1 MRAEP
6 STVREHILEL
16 AEEFYRA
23 ARYHIPR
30 DWLRA
35 DLTMPQL
42 KVLFTIFEDGPQTP
56 TALAGALSLS
66 LPTMTGILERLAAHG
81 CLKRWQ
87 DPLDR
92 RRFPVA
98 LSAEG
103 QEIVERLWASGRDEL
118 ATLIDSIDLEGLR
131 VVERSFNILIE
142 AARERQDPEATSS
155 PSVDAIPQEL

>member
-1 MRAEP
+1 MRADP

-23 ARYHIPR
+23 SRYHIPR

-42 KVLFTIFEDGPQTP
+42 KVLLAIFVDGPQTC
-56 TALAGALSLS
+56 TALAGALDLS

-103 QEIVERLWASGRDEL
+103 QELVERLWASGRNEL
-118 ATLIDSIDLEGLR
+118 ATLIASIDLEGLR
-131 VVERSFNILIE
+131 VVERAFSILIE
-142 AARERQDPEATSS
+142 AVRDPEAPRH
-155 PSVDAIPQEL
+155 PSVEAIS

>member
-1 MRAEP
+1 MRADP
-6 STVREHILEL
+6 SIVREHILEL

-23 ARYHIPR
+23 SRYHIPR

-42 KVLFTIFEDGPQTP
+42 KVLLAIFVDGPQTC
-56 TALAGALSLS
+56 TALAGALDLS
-66 LPTMTGILERLAAHG
+66 LPTMTGILERLAARG
-81 CLKRWQ
+81 WVKRWQ

-103 QEIVERLWASGRDEL
+103 QEFVERLWASGRNEL
-118 ATLIDSIDLEGLR
+118 ATLVDGIDLEGLR
-131 VVERSFNILIE
+131 VVERALGILIE
-142 AARERQDPEATSS
+142 AVRERQDPEAPRH
-155 PSVDAIPQEL
+155 PSVEAIS

>member
-1 MRAEP
+1 MRADP

-23 ARYHIPR
+23 SRYHIPR

-42 KVLFTIFEDGPQTP
+42 KVLLAIFVDGPQTC
-56 TALAGALSLS
+56 TALAGALDLS

-103 QEIVERLWASGRDEL
+103 QELVERLWASGRNEL
-118 ATLIDSIDLEGLR
+118 ATLIASIDLEGLR
-131 VVERSFNILIE
+131 VVERAFSILIE
-142 AARERQDPEATSS
+142 AVRDPEAPSH
-155 PSVDAIPQEL
+155 PSVEAIS

>member
-1 MRAEP
+1 MRADP

-23 ARYHIPR
+23 SRDNIPR
-30 DWLRA
+30 DWLRV

-42 KVLFTIFEDGPQTP
+42 KVLLAIFVDGPQTC
-56 TALAGALSLS
+56 TALAGALDLS

-103 QEIVERLWASGRDEL
+103 QELVERLWASGRNEL
-118 ATLIDSIDLEGLR
+118 ATLIASIDLEGLR
-131 VVERSFNILIE
+131 VVERAFSILIE
-142 AARERQDPEATSS
+142 AVRDPEAPRH
-155 PSVDAIPQEL
+155 PSVEAIS